1 MRSQDK
7 KTIFVFVGPNGAGRK
22 TVAEMAGST
31 LGIKKVLSYTTRRP
45 RATEVD
51 GQDYHF
57 ISREQFE
64 KAMSN
69 NEFVEVLDLEGNL
82 FGVKHSDIEALAQEH
97 PAVYLVLSR
106 HGGEMLKEHYGD
118 QVVRIFIYIDLDRLV
133 QRNRER
139 GDSEADIQMYI
150 RHYDS
155 EMEYKSHC
163 EYAIENVDL
172 AHAVFDLS
180 KTLDGYLDRN
190 LVELD

>member
-1 MRSQDK
+1 MRSQK
-7 KTIFVFVGPNGAGRK
+7 QNNIFVFVGPNGAGRK

-31 LGIKKVLSYTTRRP
+31 LGIRKVLSYTTRRP
-45 RATEVD
+45 RPSEVD

-57 ISREQFE
+57 ITREAFE
-64 KAMSN
+64 KAMNN
-69 NEFVEVLDLEGNL
+69 NEFIEVLDLEGNL
-82 FGVKHSDIEALAQEH
+82 FGVKHADIESMAQQH

-106 HGGEMLKEHYGD
+106 HGGEMLKKHYGN

-139 GDSEADIQMYI
+139 GDSEEDIQMYI
-150 RHYDS
+150 RHYDN
-155 EMEYKSHC
+155 EMAYKSDC
-163 EYAIENVDL
+163 EHAFENVDL

-180 KTLDGYLDRN
+180 KTLDDYLDRK